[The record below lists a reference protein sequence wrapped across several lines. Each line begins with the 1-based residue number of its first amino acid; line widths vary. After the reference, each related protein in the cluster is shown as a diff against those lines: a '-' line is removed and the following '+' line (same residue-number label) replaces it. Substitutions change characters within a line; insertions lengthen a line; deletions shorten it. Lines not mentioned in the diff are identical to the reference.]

1 MAAVARKQT
10 KTCEKQLDA
19 SLNVVVFLSSK
30 LPFWRSNILI
40 LVKGSRGWSNAERAR
55 LRCILISFHRVDT
68 PVVIFLWKLSRQ
80 PDSTQASTIE
90 SPNHCRHTGW

>member
-10 KTCEKQLDA
+10 KTCEKQLDV

-40 LVKGSRGWSNAERAR
+40 LVKVSRGWSNEGHAR
-55 LRCILISFHRVDT
+55 LRCILISFRLVDT
-68 PVVIFLWKLSRQ
+68 PVVIFLLKSSRQ
-80 PDSTQASTIE
+80 PNSTQASTIE
-90 SPNHCRHTGW
+90 SPNHCRRTSW